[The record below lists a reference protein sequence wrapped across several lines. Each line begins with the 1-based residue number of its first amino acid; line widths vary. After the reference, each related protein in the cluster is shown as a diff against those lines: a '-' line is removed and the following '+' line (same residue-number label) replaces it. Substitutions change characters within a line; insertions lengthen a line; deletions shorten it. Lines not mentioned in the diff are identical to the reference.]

1 MSSEIQS
8 VVASLQL
15 NDYIAAV
22 MTTAVGYDYLLTF
35 SREVEYVWKRPWS
48 WVSTLFIVVR
58 IYRSPYCLTAELSPV
73 VGPLYGLFK
82 CNGPIILWQYLRN
95 WAPHE
100 VRVSTPTGGTSNGRM
115 TDKSSKGTMIDV
127 VMEWLFPI
135 FLGVADLLM
144 ILRVY
149 AMYRRSKILLA
160 ILLAIYIP
168 TTVLCTVATIMYS
181 HPNVTL
187 TVTTTEAAV
196 FNFCVAT
203 YDTTSLFGTYT
214 VIPRLVLGVIL
225 CTLAVAKFVRESLD
239 MHKAIKQWQPNRYL
253 ELLTRESVLYFIAY
267 LVYNVASLIGNI
279 GTAHIVLGVA
289 ASLLPYIL
297 APRFIL
303 SVREAC
309 SHTVWEDVDSGFG
322 VGSQCTSGG
331 STTMVFASRDIPAGD
346 VEMGERTAERAR

>member
-1 MSSEIQS
+1 
-8 VVASLQL
+8 
-15 NDYIAAV
+15 
-22 MTTAVGYDYLLTF
+22 
-35 SREVEYVWKRPWS
+35 
-48 WVSTLFIVVR
+48 
-58 IYRSPYCLTAELSPV
+58 
-73 VGPLYGLFK
+73 
-82 CNGPIILWQYLRN
+82 
-95 WAPHE
+95 
-100 VRVSTPTGGTSNGRM
+100 
-115 TDKSSKGTMIDV
+115 MIDV

-196 FNFCVAT
+196 FNFCIAT

-225 CTLAVAKFVRESLD
+225 CTLAVAKFVRQSLD

-253 ELLTRESVLYFIAY
+253 ELLTRESVLYFIAYVHLPLYEAEPTLTLPTSY

-309 SHTVWEDVDSGFG
+309 SHTVWEDVDTGFG

-346 VEMGERTAERAR
+346 VEMGEITAERAR